1 MSAVILTQTLWSEQA
16 KLFPEDSRLVCLS
29 RPPLSGLA
37 VTPTL
42 FELRIQLPRHGCS
55 PGAASLNV
63 NILTYSVFKKSN
75 FFRWEKNNP
84 LRWNRP
90 LCRARYSIAYASKNR
105 VVSMLRRRKN
115 AAANQRGPRSYCRG
129 LINWMWLGEVRRWM
143 FTQLQMPLFNISALI

>member
-1 MSAVILTQTLWSEQA
+1 MPAVILTQTLWSEQA

-42 FELRIQLPRHGCS
+42 FELLIQLPRHGCR
-55 PGAASLNV
+55 PGAASHNV
-63 NILTYSVFKKSN
+63 NILTYSVFKKVTSSVGK
-75 FFRWEKNNP
+75 KNNP
-84 LRWNRP
+84 LRCTRSF
-90 LCRARYSIAYASKNR
+90 CRARYSSAYASKNR
-105 VVSMLRRRKN
+105 VVSVLRRRKN
-115 AAANQRGPRSYCRG
+115 SAANQRGPRSYCRG